1 MEGFD
6 IDKLA
11 RLARIDFSEEEQ
23 ACFPQQFRTILG
35 YCEKLQS
42 LEVEDVEPTA
52 HALPVYNVWREDVPT
67 APLPPT
73 EALRNAP
80 AQRRQQLVVPRVL
93 D

>member
-11 RLARIDFSEEEQ
+11 QLARIDFSEKER
-23 ACFPQQFRTILG
+23 ACFPQQFQVILG
-35 YCEKLQS
+35 YYEKLQ
-42 LEVEDVEPTA
+42 LLDVEGVEPTA
-52 HALPVYNVWREDVPT
+52 HALPVHNVWREDVPIT
-67 APLPPT
+67 PFPPE

-80 AQRRQQLVVPRVL
+80 VQRQQQLVVPRVL